1 MQGTKVLMGTSK
13 ISAVT
18 QPAGFSLQKLSAMT
32 GHRRDRVTPRR
43 PGPTMAE
50 EARTVMHSRLT

>member
-18 QPAGFSLQKLSAMT
+18 QPTGFFLQKLSTMT
-32 GHRRDRVTPRR
+32 GHGCDRATPSAPR
-43 PGPTMAE
+43 PDDGRGGQDGDA
-50 EARTVMHSRLT
+50 